1 MDVDERQKVCELIE
15 AVIAADGI
23 VEPAERDY
31 LRRIVER
38 FGLPARAE
46 TPIPRDGSDF
56 GRATTTLRALGPEV
70 GTRVM
75 ALLVEAAVVDG
86 RVDPQERALLLASA
100 ASLGIDATALEERI
114 RRISTPPTAPPPGA
128 GGVS

>member
-1 MDVDERQKVCELIE
+1 MDEGDRHKVCELIE

-38 FGLPARAE
+38 FGLPERPEAV
-46 TPIPRDGSDF
+46 ISSDGSAF
-56 GRATTTLRALGPEV
+56 GRATTTLRGLTPDVQKG
-70 GTRVM
+70 VM
-75 ALLVEAAVVDG
+75 ALLVEAAIVDG

-114 RRISTPPTAPPPGA
+114 VVRLSTIPPP
-128 GGVS
+128 